1 MASENIFAQIARPI
15 KSVAE
20 WDDERDARTLRR
32 EQLVGVQR
40 QNALADLVAQQQRDE
55 MARTQRVRGDIR
67 NVFAAGPDGVTG
79 RLRSLGHQEALDI
92 ADKLDKGELDRR
104 KGLAD
109 AGKTELE
116 TQEAKRRALLQTVG
130 SLNSPEDAM
139 SLINSSVT
147 QGTLSMQ
154 AAQVL
159 GRMIQTD
166 PKWQV
171 KTMMM
176 IGDPDKARDIL
187 LPHLQTNN
195 TGGFTVTQA
204 VDKITGMPTVTGQIK
219 NTQSPDNAASV
230 GASYANA
237 SATREIAAATRDA
250 AKITADQKS
259 ETELRKE
266 FADLPEVK
274 NFKTAAPAYKAVV
287 EAAKGNNPQADINLI
302 YGLAKLYDPNSV
314 VREGEYATIANS
326 QSIPE
331 WLKGH
336 AQRLTGGG
344 RLTEATKKQILEQA
358 KIRYDTMDG
367 DMRGAQQSYSE
378 IARRRGLSPDNV
390 FPKVGGGSRPDSPL
404 TDAEQAELKRLRE
417 QLGRK

>member
-1 MASENIFAQIARPI
+1 MAAENIFSQYIQPL
-15 KSVAE
+15 KSA
-20 WDDERDARTLRR
+20 DDWQAERDTRMLRR
-32 EQLVGVQR
+32 EQLAGVQR
-40 QNALADLVAQQQRDE
+40 QNALADLMAQQQRGE
-55 MARTQRVRGDIR
+55 MARTERVRGDIR
-67 NVFAAGPDGVTG
+67 NVFSAGPDGVG
-79 RLRSLGHQEALDI
+79 DRLRGLGHQEAIDL
-92 ADKLDKGELDRR
+92 ADKLDKSALDRR
-104 KGLAD
+104 KGMAD
-109 AGKTELE
+109 AGKTETE
-116 TQEAKRRALLQTVG
+116 TQDAKRKALLQTVG
-130 SLNSPEDAM
+130 ALNSPDDAL
-139 SLINSSVT
+139 SLISSSVS
-147 QGTLSMQ
+147 QGTMSMQ

-159 GRMIQTD
+159 GRLVQSD

-171 KTMMM
+171 KVMMM

-195 TGGFTVTQA
+195 TGGATVTQA
-204 VDKITGMPTVTGQIK
+204 VDKITGMPTVTGTIK

-237 SATREIAAATRDA
+237 AATRAIAEATRDA

-259 ETELRKE
+259 ETDLRKE

-358 KIRYDTMDG
+358 AIRYNSMEG
-367 DMRGAQQSYSE
+367 DMAGAQGSYGD
-378 IARRRGLSPDNV
+378 IAKRRGLKPENV

-404 TDAEQAELKRLRE
+404 TSEEQAELKKLRE